1 MLVGRA
7 HEMLCNIWHTTR
19 HPHSGKPHPEKLGSL
34 VCSTGML
41 KAENFIGSE
50 TNLQLLTSEEALP
63 KISFARKDVA
73 GD

>member
-7 HEMLCNIWHTTR
+7 HEKLCSRWHTTW
-19 HPHSGKPHPEKLGSL
+19 HPHLGKPHPEKLGSL
-34 VCSTGML
+34 VCSSGML
-41 KAENFIGSE
+41 KTENFIGSE
-50 TNLQLLTSEEALP
+50 TNLQLLTSEEALL

>member
-1 MLVGRA
+1 
-7 HEMLCNIWHTTR
+7 MLCNRWHTTR
-19 HPHSGKPHPEKLGSL
+19 HPHSEKPHPGKLGRL

-41 KAENFIGSE
+41 ETENFIGSR
-50 TNLQLLTSEEALP
+50 TNLQLLTAEKALL